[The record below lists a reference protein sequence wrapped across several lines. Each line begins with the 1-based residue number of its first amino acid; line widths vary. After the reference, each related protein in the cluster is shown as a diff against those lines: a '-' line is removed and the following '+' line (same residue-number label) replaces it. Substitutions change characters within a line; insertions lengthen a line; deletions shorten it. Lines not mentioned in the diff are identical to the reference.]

1 MQYDQAI
8 KSIEGKKEDDV
19 STEVKKAQC
28 TTYTCVLHITQ
39 RIATVAV
46 LIIVLVLVTHF
57 NLSKAVYSYTYDDIW
72 WIGGNDRS
80 DSAGNVRIIY
90 TYPLQANTHD
100 KIDVGITLEY
110 VQTLEQNSDWIAFPT
125 IIPVLKEI
133 YTNDTYYYD
142 IGTGNTTSDIDEIS
156 TDDVS
161 LDIVKVGGH
170 YSKNATLTTPKD
182 NGTYMFGI
190 IFDSFFGP
198 GSGAVSYRWD
208 VTDYYNATWRD
219 HGIIYPESESP
230 PMKINNSNISRT
242 NDPLIR
248 IDFQDPYGRF
258 DIADANVYNTA
269 DSANVMSNV
278 NKSLDFPVEYGS
290 SYTVQVPETIV
301 MAENET
307 RAIFQRWS
315 DGYTS
320 SVRNVTAD
328 KQVSEYYAIYRPQYY
343 LDVRSDIGN
352 TEGSGWYNA
361 SDKAGFSVSS
371 LAGIWNLQ
379 SFDHWVGD
387 VSGEI
392 AISVPSG
399 NIDMNGPKV
408 LEAVW
413 VHDLTYLGVI
423 SGVIGITTA
432 VVGVGRYVWIRRR
445 KKQ

>member
-1 MQYDQAI
+1 
-8 KSIEGKKEDDV
+8 
-19 STEVKKAQC
+19 
-28 TTYTCVLHITQ
+28 
-39 RIATVAV
+39 
-46 LIIVLVLVTHF
+46 
-57 NLSKAVYSYTYDDIW
+57 
-72 WIGGNDRS
+72 
-80 DSAGNVRIIY
+80 
-90 TYPLQANTHD
+90 
-100 KIDVGITLEY
+100 
-110 VQTLEQNSDWIAFPT
+110 
-125 IIPVLKEI
+125 
-133 YTNDTYYYD
+133 
-142 IGTGNTTSDIDEIS
+142 
-156 TDDVS
+156 VS
-161 LDIVKVGGH
+161 LDIIKVGGH
-170 YSKNATLTTPKD
+170 YSRNATLTTPKD

-208 VTDYYNATWRD
+208 ITDYYNATWRD

-230 PMKINNSNISRT
+230 PMKIINGNISRT

-392 AISVPSG
+392 AINVPSG